1 MKTTKEN
8 QLIRHYKG
16 GWYITLGHALHTE
29 TEEELVVYQSLN
41 GNTRQCWAM
50 PADDFMSTVELDNG
64 RVRDRFEDVYE
75 IEERL
80 ANCIKES
87 GTSDEMIRR
96 IRDYIAALKST
107 QNIVD
112 CGYKM
117 DYGFISRRLMS
128 IENGFRNNESRVQL
142 E

>member
-1 MKTTKEN
+1 MKTTREN
-8 QLIRHYKG
+8 QLVRHFKG

-29 TEEELVVYQSLN
+29 TDEELVVYKSLN
-41 GNTRQCWAM
+41 DTSGQCWAR
-50 PADDFMSTVELDNG
+50 PADDFMSTVELPDG
-64 RVRDRFEDVYE
+64 REVNRFEDVYE
-75 IEERL
+75 VEERL
-80 ANCIKES
+80 AGCIKGT
-87 GTSDEMIRR
+87 GTSKEMISR
-96 IRDYIAALKST
+96 IRDYIVALKST